1 MSGAGNSKEDIVSQA
16 LLYIGEAPISSFSE
30 GTAGL
35 VASNLYDITRDDL
48 LTAYRWRFAVGKNS
62 LSRLADTPHNEWQYA
77 FQLPADL
84 LMLIRTY
91 PNSLYEVYEDKLYS
105 NNATVDIDYVFRPK
119 SAAFPAYF
127 VKALGYKLASEFSI
141 SITNNQTMADRM
153 EDRYLKAIA
162 KAKFN
167 DSQGRPNVAVQSRP
181 WIEARH

>member
-1 MSGAGNSKEDIVSQA
+1 MEKPSTRTNRVS
-16 LLYIGEAPISSFSE
+16 LYFIFCFRSVI
-30 GTAGL
+30 
-35 VASNLYDITRDDL
+35 SNLFL
-48 LTAYRWRFAVGKNS
+48 LFSASLS

-77 FQLPADL
+77 FQLPSDL

-181 WIEARH
+181 WIEARQ